1 LLSGC
6 SFVSLYSKNI
16 SGYAVPA
23 RHSSPEKYILRK
35 ANFGTGEARV
45 GWPSCHPTNNSAM
58 KSIKAHHQSSNII
71 YMI

>member
-45 GWPSCHPTNNSAM
+45 YVGWMAFMSPNEQQCNEEHKGTSP
-58 KSIKAHHQSSNII
+58 KQ
-71 YMI
+71 